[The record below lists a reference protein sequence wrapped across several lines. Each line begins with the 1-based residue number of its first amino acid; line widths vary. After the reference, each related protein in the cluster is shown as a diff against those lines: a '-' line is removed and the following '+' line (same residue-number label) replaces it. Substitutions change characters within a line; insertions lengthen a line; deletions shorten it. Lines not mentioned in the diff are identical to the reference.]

1 MAESVACGL
10 PLSENVKMI
19 AEDKLAVN
27 SVDSSHAEF
36 DMKSLDGSVAHLI
49 DVLSGRVGEEDL
61 KRVREA
67 YAFAKE
73 AHKTQRRKS
82 GTPYIIH
89 PVAVAK
95 IAAEE
100 LRLDVN
106 SVICAFLHDV
116 VEDTDYTI
124 DDITERFGEDV
135 AFLVDVVTKKR
146 KSSYRMSKQVDNYQQ
161 LLNSLHFDIRAL
173 MIKIADRLHNMRT
186 LASMSP
192 DKQMKIAGETD
203 YFYAPLANR
212 LGLFDVK
219 TDLENL
225 SFKYRC
231 PHEYDEINTALHEDR
246 IADKERLD
254 IFCGNITKLLAGK
267 GVQVKAKVYYRMPYS
282 IWRKMKAQDKDYRHI
297 DNRYYVRV
305 TFDDCGDS
313 ANEKNRC
320 LKIYSILTD
329 VYKEKP
335 LSFVNQ
341 IDQAKENSYQSLN
354 VMLLSGQGV
363 WEDVQ
368 ICSERMVEASRLG
381 CMAERNESNVGE
393 WIERFKRVLEDIANL
408 STGNTFIESVV
419 TSLYYDDI
427 MVFTPKG
434 NPVVLPAGSTAID
447 FAFELHTE
455 IGLHAHFAR
464 INGKLVSIR
473 TELKRGDCVEIGVS
487 EQIMARGDWF
497 NSTSTYKA
505 KRALRSIIQKEAA
518 SSYRR
523 CPMCNPIPGGEII
536 GCRCEDGHIE
546 IHNRSCPEAIHI
558 ASKHGDSIVSVDFSE
573 DPNVTYPVTVRIKA
587 IDRYHLLM
595 DLLDVISCK
604 LHLSVDSLHT
614 STEDHIVTT
623 VLTFFVHSVEERDEA
638 IKNIY
643 GIKGI
648 DELRETRN

>member
-1 MAESVACGL
+1 MV
-10 PLSENVKMI
+10 
-19 AEDKLAVN
+19 AEDKVKAGGTDA
-27 SVDSSHAEF
+27 SCAAF
-36 DMKSLDGSVAHLI
+36 DMKSLDESVAHII
-49 DVLSGRVGEEDL
+49 DVLSSRVGDADL
-61 KRVREA
+61 ERVREA

-73 AHKTQRRKS
+73 AHKNQRRKS

-124 DDITERFGEDV
+124 EDISSRFGDDV
-135 AFLVDVVTKKR
+135 AFLVDVVTKKK
-146 KSSYRMSKQVDNYQQ
+146 KSRYRMSKQVDNYQQ
-161 LLNSLHFDIRAL
+161 LLDSLHFDIRAL

-186 LASMSP
+186 LSSMST

-231 PHEYDEINTALHEDR
+231 PHEYDEIASSLHRDMQLNE
-246 IADKERLD
+246 ERLD
-254 IFCGNITKLLAGK
+254 TFCSNITRLLARN
-267 GVQVKAKVYYRMPYS
+267 GVTVSAKVYYRMPYS
-282 IWRKMKAQDKDYRHI
+282 IWRKMKSQDKDYKHI
-297 DNRYYVRV
+297 DNRYYIRV
-305 TFDDCGDS
+305 TFKSGDD
-313 ANEKNRC
+313 NIKEKNQC
-320 LKIYSILTD
+320 LRIYSILTD

-368 ICSERMVEASRLG
+368 ICSERMVEVSRLG
-381 CMAERNESNVGE
+381 CMSERNESNVGE
-393 WIERFKRVLEDIANL
+393 WIERFKGVLEDIAKQSVGNL
-408 STGNTFIESVV
+408 FIESVV

-434 NPVVLPAGSTAID
+434 KSVVLPVGSTAID
-447 FAFELHTE
+447 FAFEMHTE
-455 IGLHAHFAR
+455 IGMHAQFAR
-464 INGKLVSIR
+464 INGKLASIR
-473 TELKRGDCVEIGVS
+473 TVLKRGDCVEIGVS
-487 EQIMARGDWF
+487 EQIMARSDWF
-497 NSTSTYKA
+497 DSTSTYKA
-505 KRALRSIIQKEAA
+505 KRALRAIMQKE
-518 SSYRR
+518 SQSHYVR
-523 CPMCNPIPGGEII
+523 CPLCNPIPGGEII
-536 GCRCEDGHIE
+536 GCRDDDGRIM
-546 IHNRSCPEAIHI
+546 IHARSCPDAIRI
-558 ASKHGDSIVSVDFSE
+558 ASKQCDRIVAVDFKE
-573 DPNVTYPVTVRIKA
+573 DSAVTYPVTVTIKA
-587 IDRYHLLM
+587 LDRYHLLM
-595 DLLDVISCK
+595 DLLDVISSR

-614 STEDHIVTT
+614 ITKDHIVTME
-623 VLTFFVHSVEERDEA
+623 LTFFVHGIDEKNEA
-638 IKNIY
+638 IRNIY
-643 GIKGI
+643 EIKGI
-648 DELRETRN
+648 DEIRESKN